1 MAIVGPRCASS
12 NCLVLYDIAWY
23 CVVLHGTGWYCMI
36 LRGIAMYSMVLL
48 LHDAAWYCMVL
59 RGIAWYVPGS
69 VELNHTVQMVRVDS
83 CES

>member
-1 MAIVGPRCASS
+1 
-12 NCLVLYDIAWY
+12 
-23 CVVLHGTGWYCMI
+23 MI

-59 RGIAWYVPGS
+59 RGIAWYVPGY
-69 VELNHTVQMVRVDS
+69 VELNHTVQMILVDS

>member
-1 MAIVGPRCASS
+1 
-12 NCLVLYDIAWY
+12 
-23 CVVLHGTGWYCMI
+23 MI

-69 VELNHTVQMVRVDS
+69 VELNHTVQMVLVDS
-83 CES
+83 CESQVMFMG